1 MQKLDKFKNNNI
13 KSNLSSGLVVY
24 LVALP
29 LCLGI
34 AVASGAPPLAGI
46 ISGIIGGIIVG
57 TISNSHISV
66 SGPAAGLTA
75 ILITGISE
83 LGSFELILL
92 AGVIAG
98 IIQVILGFIK
108 AGAISRLFPSNV
120 IEGMLGGIGII
131 IILKQINYALGITT
145 ESDSL
150 NVISG
155 TADYIKTFINNINLG
170 SLLITII
177 SGAILL
183 SKDKIKF
190 LNKIKA
196 ISAALIAV
204 AVGIAINDIFIRTE
218 SPLIQNESLLVSI
231 PIAKNISEFGSMFT
245 FPDFNGFLNSQVWVT
260 GITIAIVASIET
272 LLCIDAADKMD
283 HLKRI
288 TDTNRELKAQGIG
301 NVISSLIGGLPMTSV
316 VVRSSANAK
325 AGATSKLSAVI
336 HGVFLLLSI
345 IILPTII
352 NMIPMATLAAILIL
366 VGYKLARPSI
376 FIHFWK
382 KGIVSFIPFITT
394 LLCVAFIDLLSGVA
408 IGIIIYLILKC
419 FTDKETI
426 INKLRLIF
434 FMLRRA

>member
-145 ESDSL
+145 E
-150 NVISG
+150 
-155 TADYIKTFINNINLG
+155 AD
-170 SLLITII
+170 
-177 SGAILL
+177 
-183 SKDKIKF
+183 
-190 LNKIKA
+190 
-196 ISAALIAV
+196 
-204 AVGIAINDIFIRTE
+204 
-218 SPLIQNESLLVSI
+218 
-231 PIAKNISEFGSMFT
+231 
-245 FPDFNGFLNSQVWVT
+245 
-260 GITIAIVASIET
+260 
-272 LLCIDAADKMD
+272 
-283 HLKRI
+283 
-288 TDTNRELKAQGIG
+288 
-301 NVISSLIGGLPMTSV
+301 
-316 VVRSSANAK
+316 
-325 AGATSKLSAVI
+325 
-336 HGVFLLLSI
+336 
-345 IILPTII
+345 
-352 NMIPMATLAAILIL
+352 
-366 VGYKLARPSI
+366 
-376 FIHFWK
+376 
-382 KGIVSFIPFITT
+382 
-394 LLCVAFIDLLSGVA
+394 
-408 IGIIIYLILKC
+408 
-419 FTDKETI
+419 
-426 INKLRLIF
+426 
-434 FMLRRA
+434 